1 MGKSFFPKATLNAIS
16 NKRTQGALEKWPVSE
31 LGQGKCK
38 RRPSRASSCDRK
50 YGSGS
55 EGDGDRPK
63 GHTSQLEGAPSA
75 QNEDSLSNK
84 INDSVELQPIEQNE
98 S

>member
-1 MGKSFFPKATLNAIS
+1 MPFLTKGPRAPWRNGPFQSWDRESA
-16 NKRTQGALEKWPVSE
+16 RGGHLELLVVTE
-31 LGQGKCK
+31 NTEVAQ
-38 RRPSRASSCDRK
+38 
-50 YGSGS
+50 
-55 EGDGDRPK
+55 GDGDRPK